1 MGLKDLVPK
10 PQVLEF
16 PSGTL
21 TLYPLTMKDIIFLLQ
36 DYSQD
41 MNAMMEGTVDMAK
54 LIAESPSFVA
64 NVIIYS
70 SRESDVT
77 IEDVASLPFAVQ
89 LSALQAIWDL
99 SAVDGDMLGK
109 LFLRVAEGIT
119 KLNNALKE
127 QSVKQMLNVTG
138 STGT

>member
-41 MNAMMEGTVDMAK
+41 MNAMMEGKVDIAK

-119 KLNNALKE
+119 KLNNALRE

>member
-1 MGLKDLVPK
+1 MGLKDLIPK

-16 PSGTL
+16 PTGTL

-41 MNAMMEGTVDMAK
+41 MNAMMEGKVDIAK

-119 KLNNALKE
+119 KLNNALRE

>member
-41 MNAMMEGTVDMAK
+41 MNAMMEGKVDIAK